1 MESNFTLLASGRS
14 NEELIERIDNRQKF
28 LPETVEASVAEL
40 QFRNHGFSDDE
51 LKIINE
57 DIQAHRANAA
67 MVTSNPS
74 LFNTDYK
81 NTIVEDPDA
90 PLMYSRR
97 VIYMFA
103 FLFGAMFGSIM
114 MAMNISKTEKKNEA
128 YLAVIF
134 GIGFT
139 ALQIYFMSRLNSNSG
154 SSYGYLGGLISAY
167 CLNYI
172 FWKNFI
178 GYSAFYRARTFW
190 VPSIIA
196 IVFSI
201 LVITAIFAGQ
211 PK

>member
-1 MESNFTLLASGRS
+1 MEPDFTLLASGRS
-14 NEELIERIDNRQKF
+14 NEELIERIDDRQKF

-40 QFRNHGFSDDE
+40 QFRKHEFSDEE

-57 DIQAHRANAA
+57 DIQAQRSNAA
-67 MVTSNPS
+67 MVTTNPS
-74 LFNTDYK
+74 LFNADYK

-97 VIYMFA
+97 VIYVFA

-114 MAMNISKTEKKNEA
+114 MAMNISKTGKRNEA
-128 YLAVIF
+128 YLAVLF

-139 ALQIYFMSRLNSNSG
+139 SLQIYFMSKINANSG
-154 SSYGYLGGLISAY
+154 GSYGYLGGLISAY

-178 GYSAFYRARTFW
+178 GYSTFYRARTFW
-190 VPSIIA
+190 VPLIIA
-196 IVFSI
+196 LLFVAVIIAAI
-201 LVITAIFAGQ
+201 LVGQ